1 MPRLIQSPSGPV
13 NPTRSLHLLVLF
25 FIIIAGFTLRVWDI
39 NFDQGMG
46 SHPDERSTACN
57 YAPSIQLP
65 KSWDEFWDPQRS
77 TLNPLWDIGNQQRRS
92 FTYGHFPLY
101 LGVAMGQVMHW
112 LAPTA
117 EWLGVTPTTVTL
129 MAQADGACGPV
140 AVAGRLVIALLDTLT
155 IGLLFLLGRRIY
167 SPGAGL
173 VAATLYA
180 VTAQAIQLSHFFA
193 MDPASTTFTVL
204 AVLGGVMMV
213 QERSWRAALL
223 TGVAAGLAISSKFSA
238 LPVLAVPI
246 TAAIL
251 VVWQEQLRS
260 RADQRPVD
268 ARGQLYALL
277 TIPVIFVVAGL
288 AFFVT
293 SPYAVL
299 DWSNFIQATLIE
311 QGRMVRG
318 LADMPFT
325 RQYRNT
331 TPYLYFLEQQLAWGM
346 WWPLGTV
353 AGLGILYALW
363 RLLYT
368 GIRLLIGWI
377 SGRVGER
384 VWQLRDE
391 DAANIVMWAWVLPYF
406 GLTGAFLAKFNRYM
420 SPLLPFAVFFA
431 AGLIWVLWRRATTT
445 PGWLIGIKRALAT
458 LLAIAGVGGG
468 LFWSAAYIN
477 GVYRPDHPWITASRW
492 IAQNIPAGS
501 TILCE
506 QWDDCLPWN
515 VPDEPEVNA
524 ANSAL
529 IRIDWGP
536 YEEDTAEK
544 YAIMK
549 AKLREADYV
558 IYSSKRIY
566 DSVDE
571 LPERYPL
578 TIRYYEAMFNGEL
591 GFELAQEFTSPPRL
605 FGLVFDD
612 RHADESWSLYDHAQ
626 ATVFRKVRDLN
637 DAEYDALFAD
647 SWATAVPWYRGADS
661 PLSPLLNRLGL
672 GNAPESEGQG
682 LINRIIAMTTDQP
695 LPQPPVDADRP
706 TLRTAVPLD
715 QLPVV
720 DNYRWNQWA
729 SENTGLAILWW
740 WVVVALL
747 GWVAWPFAFWIFR
760 PLRDRGYLLSRA
772 LGWLLGGWLLWV
784 LASTG
789 LAINSVMNS
798 WLTVLALALFGAA
811 TAIWQW
817 RDLKP
822 FLRAYWGLLLASEM
836 LFAAAYIGFVRLRM
850 GNPDLWQLWFGGEKF
865 MEFAMLNGI
874 LRSPTFPPVDPHF
887 AGGIINYYY
896 FGLYLVAYV
905 IKLTGI
911 YAEVAFN
918 LAIPTLFA
926 LTVVNAF
933 AVAYSAF
940 ATKPTANAQEEEVSD
955 GAQPGNA
962 PARRGAVAWHQ
973 GFMAALLAP
982 ILVTVIGNLDGI
994 GQLIRNLANMSTTSF
1009 QSTLPGVE
1017 SIVRAGS
1024 GLRQLIE
1031 TGQTLPTYDFWG
1043 PSRVIP
1049 DTINEFPY
1057 WSFLFADLH
1066 PHLIGMP
1073 LALLFLGL
1081 VLTLFYDL
1089 ELGIRIR
1096 PLRSVVLLLLFALL
1110 LGALASVNLW
1120 ELPTYF
1126 GLGVLALLVAQ
1137 YRRNGS
1143 IHWLWSG
1150 LFSIAYIGL
1159 AYLLFWPFFNNYVN
1173 VGASGVGFVK
1183 AGDALSLWLL
1193 IWGLMVF
1200 VLLSWLL
1207 YTATQ
1212 RPVVISR
1219 STSSR
1224 KASSEISSEPDN
1236 DAAVPIFAETATS
1249 NHSTDST
1256 WPSEPASVAQPLAI
1270 APIDATE
1277 AIAATAVGQAELVMD
1292 ADQLVVKPV
1301 SKKERVLLAA
1311 GSERWLGGVTRYFDR
1326 LPRFYALHQQLVHQ
1340 PTLGY
1345 LLTITLPLLTLVA
1358 AVGAWFWGRSVLALC
1373 LLPLGLAWLLLWRR
1387 SPTVDRGTAFTT
1399 LLTITGLAIL
1409 AGTQVIYLRDFL
1421 QGGGAYRMNTLFKF
1435 FSQVWVIWG
1444 LAAAIALPRLW
1455 QGFVWG
1461 KRLSRP
1467 SQRLLR
1473 FGWSVIF
1480 LLLFI
1485 ASFAFPIWGTGAR
1498 LDMRFPGWRPEFG
1511 TLNGLEFMR
1520 EGRFDWPDPSN
1531 TLDLQYDWA
1540 AIQWLLANVQG
1551 NATIVESSQVAY
1563 YREAGSRIASL
1574 TGLSGLNGMHEGEQ
1588 RYGDVVGARD
1598 ALHRE
1603 FWETPDTGRMQQ
1615 ILSELN
1621 VDLVYVGPLE
1631 RYLHPGGVQRV
1642 EQMAASGQLTS
1653 LFSTPGSAIYAVPG
1667 QLTQRT
1673 DGIYVPS
1680 KT

>member
-1 MPRLIQSPSGPV
+1 V
-13 NPTRSLHLLVLF
+13 V
-25 FIIIAGFTLRVWDI
+25 AGFTFRVWDI

-46 SHPDERSTACN
+46 SHPDERSTACT
-57 YAPSIQLP
+57 YAPIIQLP
-65 KSWDEFWDPQRS
+65 NSWEEFWDPQRS
-77 TLNPLWDIGNQQRRS
+77 PLNPLWDIGNQIRRS

-117 EWLGVTPTTVTL
+117 ERLGIDPATVTL
-129 MAQADGACGPV
+129 MSQADGACGPV
-140 AVAGRLVIALLDTLT
+140 AVAGRLVIALLDTVT

-167 SPGAGL
+167 SPSAGL
-173 VAATLYA
+173 IVAALYA

-223 TGVAAGLAISSKFSA
+223 ASVAAGLAISSKFSA
-238 LPVLAVPI
+238 LPILAVPI

-251 VVWQEQLRS
+251 IVWQEQLAS
-260 RADQRPVD
+260 RAEERLPDTR
-268 ARGQLYALL
+268 AQLYALL
-277 TIPVIFVVAGL
+277 TIPVVLIVAVL
-288 AFFVT
+288 AFVIT

-299 DWSNFIQATLIE
+299 DWSNFIQATLVE

-346 WWPLGTV
+346 WWPLGIV
-353 AGLGILYALW
+353 AAIGTLYALG

-368 GIRLLIGWI
+368 GLRLLAQWI
-377 SGRVGER
+377 SGRVGAD

-391 DAANIVMWAWVLPYF
+391 DAANIVIWAWVVPYF

-431 AGLIWVLWRRATTT
+431 AALIWVLWRQATRS
-445 PGWLIGIKRALAT
+445 PQWLTSIKRTVALLLTVIGI
-458 LLAIAGVGGG
+458 GGG

-477 GVYRPDHPWITASRW
+477 GVYRHEHTWITASRW
-492 IAQNIPAGS
+492 IAENIPAGS

-515 VPDEPEVNA
+515 VPNEPAINA
-524 ANSAL
+524 TNSAL
-529 IRIDWGP
+529 PRIDWGP

-549 AKLREADYV
+549 TKLREADYV

-571 LPERYPL
+571 LPERYPM
-578 TIRYYEAMFNGEL
+578 TIRYYQAMFNGDL
-591 GFELAQEFTSPPRL
+591 GFELAAEFTSPPRL
-605 FGLVFDD
+605 FGFVFDD

-626 ATVFRKVRDLN
+626 ASIFRKVRDLS
-637 DAEYDALFAD
+637 DAEYDALFAN
-647 SWATAVPWYRGADS
+647 SWATAVPYYRGEDS

-672 GNAPESEGQG
+672 GNAPESEGEG
-682 LINRIIAMTTDQP
+682 LINRIIAMTTDQAP
-695 LPQPPVDADRP
+695 SPTPAGDDRP
-706 TLRTAVPLD
+706 TLRTNVPLD

-720 DNYRWNQWA
+720 DNYRWNQLA
-729 SENTGLAILWW
+729 SENTWLAILWW
-740 WVVVALL
+740 WVVIALL
-747 GWVAWPFAFWIFR
+747 GWVAWPFTFWIFR

-772 LGWLLGGWLLWV
+772 FGWLLAGWLLWW

-798 WLTVLALALFGAA
+798 WLTVLVLALFGAA
-811 TAIWQW
+811 ALIWQW
-817 RDLKP
+817 RRFKD
-822 FLRAYWGLLLASEM
+822 FLRHNWGLLLASEM

-874 LRSPTFPPVDPHF
+874 LRSPSFPPVDPHF

-896 FGLYLVAYV
+896 FGLYLVAYA

-933 AVAYSAF
+933 AVAYSALQPLPAVPQTIEDE
-940 ATKPTANAQEEEVSD
+940 ATAAQTLT
-955 GAQPGNA
+955 
-962 PARRGAVAWHQ
+962 PARSPKWQQ

-982 ILVTVIGNLDGI
+982 ILVTVIGNLDGM
-994 GQLIRNLANMSTTSF
+994 GQMVRNLANLSTTTF
-1009 QSTLPGVE
+1009 QSTLPGLE
-1017 SIVRAGS
+1017 PLVRAGS
-1024 GLRQLIE
+1024 GLQQLIE
-1031 TGQTLPTYDFWG
+1031 TGQPLPTYDFWG

-1081 VLTLFYDL
+1081 VLTLFFDL
-1089 ELGIRIR
+1089 EIGTRIR

-1137 YRRNGS
+1137 YRRLGR
-1143 IHWLWSG
+1143 IDWRWSV
-1150 LFSIAYIGL
+1150 LLSIAYIGL
-1159 AYLLFWPFFNNYVN
+1159 AYLLYWPFFSNYVN
-1173 VGASGVGFVK
+1173 VGASGVGLVK
-1183 AGDALSLWLL
+1183 EGDALGQWLL

-1200 VLLSWLL
+1200 VLFSWLL
-1207 YTATQ
+1207 YSTTERATPQ
-1212 RPVVISR
+1212 WRRVADPGVARATDSSAEPVSD
-1219 STSSR
+1219 TSPAPVMAEVESGLTTPGPMNEEALPAEEAVAVEPFPNAIALAPVPSPSPAVR
-1224 KASSEISSEPDN
+1224 TRISS
-1236 DAAVPIFAETATS
+1236 AT
-1249 NHSTDST
+1249 
-1256 WPSEPASVAQPLAI
+1256 
-1270 APIDATE
+1270 
-1277 AIAATAVGQAELVMD
+1277 
-1292 ADQLVVKPV
+1292 
-1301 SKKERVLLAA
+1301 
-1311 GSERWLGGVTRYFDR
+1311 GSERWLAGLMRHFDR
-1326 LPRFYALHQQLVHQ
+1326 LPRFYALHQRLVQ
-1340 PTLGY
+1340 APTLGY
-1345 LLTITLPLLTLVA
+1345 LLTITVPLLTILA
-1358 AVGAWFWGRSVLALC
+1358 AAGVWFWGRTILALC
-1373 LLPLGLAWLLLWRR
+1373 LFPLGLAWLLLWRR
-1387 SPTVDRGTAFTT
+1387 GNVADRGAAFAT

-1444 LAAAIALPRLW
+1444 LAAAIVIPRLW
-1455 QGFVWG
+1455 RGMVRGWRG
-1461 KRLSRP
+1461 H
-1467 SQRLLR
+1467 RLLR
-1473 FGWSVIF
+1473 FSWTVLF
-1480 LLLFI
+1480 VLLFV
-1485 ASFAFPIWGTGAR
+1485 ASFAYPVWGTGAR
-1498 LDMRFPGWRPEFG
+1498 LDMRFPGWRPPFG
-1511 TLNGLEFMR
+1511 TLNGLDFMR
-1520 EGRFDWPDPSN
+1520 EGVFDWPDPSN
-1531 TLDLQYDWA
+1531 TFALQSDWA
-1540 AIQWLLANVQG
+1540 AIQWLLANVRG

-1563 YREAGSRIASL
+1563 YREAGSRIASM
-1574 TGLSGLNGMHEGEQ
+1574 TGLSGLTGMHEGEQ
-1588 RYGDVVGARD
+1588 RYGEDVGMRS

-1615 ILSELN
+1615 LLHELN

-1631 RYLHPGGVQRV
+1631 RYLHPAGVQRV
-1642 EQMAASGQLTS
+1642 EQLAANGQLIV
-1653 LFSTPGSAIYAVPG
+1653 LFSTAESAIYAVPG
-1667 QLTQRT
+1667 QLTQT
-1673 DGIYVPS
+1673 DTGIYMPTPS
-1680 KT
+1680 SS

>member
-13 NPTRSLHLLVLF
+13 SPTRPLHLLLLF
-25 FIIIAGFTLRVWDI
+25 FIVIAGFTLRVWDI

-57 YAPSIQLP
+57 YAPSIKLP
-65 KSWDEFWDPQRS
+65 NSWDEFWDPQRS
-77 TLNPLWDIGNQQRRS
+77 PLNPLWDISNQQRRS

-101 LGVAMGQVMHW
+101 LGVGMGQVMHW

-117 EWLGVTPTTVTL
+117 ERLGVNPATVTL

-173 VAATLYA
+173 IAAALYA

-213 QERSWRAALL
+213 QERSWHAAVL
-223 TGVAAGLAISSKFSA
+223 TGIAAGLAIASKFSA

-251 VVWQEQLRS
+251 LVWQEQLRS
-260 RADQRPVD
+260 RAQGLPPN
-268 ARGQLYALL
+268 ARAQLYALL
-277 TIPVIFVVAGL
+277 TIPLVLVMAAL

-293 SPYAVL
+293 SPYAIL
-299 DWSNFIQATLIE
+299 DWSNFIQATLVE

-353 AGLGILYALW
+353 AALGTLYALW
-363 RLLYT
+363 RLLYS
-368 GIRLLIGWI
+368 GIRLLVAWI
-377 SGRVGER
+377 SGHVGEK

-431 AGLIWVLWRRATTT
+431 AALIWVLWRRSSPSRAWWT
-445 PGWLIGIKRALAT
+445 GSKRLLAT
-458 LLAIAGVGGG
+458 LLTLAGIGGG

-477 GVYRPDHPWITASRW
+477 GVYRPDHTWIVASRW
-492 IAQNIPAGS
+492 IAENIPAGS

-524 ANSAL
+524 ANAGI

-544 YAIMK
+544 YEIMK

-578 TIRYYEAMFNGEL
+578 TIRYYDAMFNGEL
-591 GFELAQEFTSPPRL
+591 GFELAAEFTSPPRL

-626 ATVFRKVRDLN
+626 ASIFRKVRDLS

-647 SWATAVPWYRGADS
+647 SWATAMPWYRGEDS

-672 GNAPESEGQG
+672 GNAPESEGEG

-695 LPQPPVDADRP
+695 PPQPPPGEDRP
-706 TLRTAVPLD
+706 TLRTALPLD

-720 DNYRWNQWA
+720 DNYRWNTLA
-729 SENTGLAILWW
+729 SENTALAIIWW
-740 WVVVALL
+740 WAVVALL

-760 PLRDRGYLLSRA
+760 PLRDRGYLLSRG
-772 LGWLLGGWLLWV
+772 LGWLLAGWLLWW
-784 LASTG
+784 LASTE

-798 WLTVLALALFGAA
+798 WLTLLVLALFGAA
-811 TAIWQW
+811 AAIWQW
-817 RDLKP
+817 AQIKH
-822 FLRAYWGLLLASEM
+822 FLRHNWGLLLAGEM
-836 LFAAAYIGFVRLRM
+836 LFAAAYVGFVRLRM

-940 ATKPTANAQEEEVSD
+940 SSGPTATPSTPTVSTT
-955 GAQPGNA
+955 GQPDS
-962 PARRGAVAWHQ
+962 PLAWHQ

-994 GQLIRNLANMSTTSF
+994 GQLIRQLANLSTSSF
-1009 QSTLPGVE
+1009 QSSLPGVE
-1017 SIVRAGS
+1017 PLVRAGS
-1024 GLRQLIE
+1024 GLRQLLT
-1031 TGQTLPTYDFWG
+1031 TGQSLPTYDFWG

-1081 VLTLFYDL
+1081 VLTLFFDL
-1089 ELGIRIR
+1089 EIGSRIR
-1096 PLRSVVLLLLFALL
+1096 PLRSLVLLLLFALL

-1137 YRRNGS
+1137 YRRSGQ
-1143 IHWLWSG
+1143 IHWRWSG
-1150 LFSIAYIGL
+1150 LFSIAYIAL
-1159 AYLLFWPFFNNYVN
+1159 AYLLFWPFFANYVN

-1183 AGDALSLWLL
+1183 TGDELGLWLL
-1193 IWGLMVF
+1193 IWGLLIF

-1207 YTATQ
+1207 YSATQ
-1212 RPVVISR
+1212 RPIVISR
-1219 STSSR
+1219 QRAIRSVAEEHTGEEVAAGLTSDR
-1224 KASSEISSEPDN
+1224 PDMADAEPTWRD
-1236 DAAVPIFAETATS
+1236 DPAAVEVFTGEETS
-1249 NHSTDST
+1249 
-1256 WPSEPASVAQPLAI
+1256 PAPVAAWQ
-1270 APIDATE
+1270 TE
-1277 AIAATAVGQAELVMD
+1277 QVATASKVGEVGENSTVADRPLMVDQAL
-1292 ADQLVVKPV
+1292 
-1301 SKKERVLLAA
+1301 RLAT
-1311 GSERWLGGVTRYFDR
+1311 GSERWLAGLTRYFDR
-1326 LPRFYALHQQLVHQ
+1326 LPRFYALHQQVVQH

-1345 LLTITLPLLTLVA
+1345 LVTITLPLLTLAA

-1387 SPTVDRGTAFTT
+1387 GTMADRGATFTT

-1455 QGFVWG
+1455 LGFVWG
-1461 KRLSRP
+1461 KRG
-1467 SQRLLR
+1467 QRLLR
-1473 FGWSVIF
+1473 FGWSLTF
-1480 LLLFI
+1480 LLLFV
-1485 ASFAFPIWGTGAR
+1485 ASFAFPIWGTPAR
-1498 LDMRFPGWRPEFG
+1498 LDMRFPGWRPDFG
-1511 TLNGLEFMR
+1511 TLDGLEFMR

-1531 TLDLQYDWA
+1531 TLELQYDWA
-1540 AIQWLLANVQG
+1540 AIQWLLANVRG

-1574 TGLSGLNGMHEGEQ
+1574 TGLSGLTGMHEGEQ
-1588 RYGDVVGARD
+1588 RYGDEVGARG

-1603 FWETPDTGRMQQ
+1603 FWETPDAGRMQQ
-1615 ILSELN
+1615 ILTELN

-1631 RYLHPGGVQRV
+1631 RYLHPDGVQRV
-1642 EQMAASGQLTS
+1642 EQLAAGGQLLP
-1653 LFSTPGSAIYAVPG
+1653 LFSTDGSAIYAVPG
-1667 QLTQRT
+1667 QLTQT
-1673 DGIYVPS
+1673 AEGIYLPNTGS
-1680 KT
+1680 